1 MKGLFLVEPQERY
14 KEGFKKMVNEY
25 RVQGEEEYF
34 EMYREALK
42 DFRGYVLKLNDN
54 AKGIGVLEGWVPSY
68 TYWLTN
74 KEDEILGVVRIRT
87 SLDNE
92 FVRKFAGHIG
102 YDIAPLS
109 RRKGYGNN
117 LLKLALQKAAMIN
130 LDRVLITCDVD
141 NIGSKRIIESNG
153 GIFESE
159 IFKEE
164 KNKQLRRYW
173 IALGV

>member
-1 MKGLFLVEPQERY
+1 MKELFIVEPQERY
-14 KEGFKKMVNEY
+14 KEGFEKMVDEY
-25 RVQGEEEYF
+25 RVHGEKEYF
-34 EMYREALK
+34 EMYKEALS
-42 DFRGYVLKLNDN
+42 DFKGYVLKLNDN
-54 AKGIGVLEGWVPSY
+54 AKGIGLLDGWVPSY

-74 KEDEILGVVRIRT
+74 IEDEILGVVRIRT
-87 SLDNE
+87 SLNNE

-109 RRKGYGNN
+109 RRKGYGNT
-117 LLKLALQKAAMIN
+117 LLKLALQKAAMIK
-130 LDRVLITCDVD
+130 LDKILITCDAD